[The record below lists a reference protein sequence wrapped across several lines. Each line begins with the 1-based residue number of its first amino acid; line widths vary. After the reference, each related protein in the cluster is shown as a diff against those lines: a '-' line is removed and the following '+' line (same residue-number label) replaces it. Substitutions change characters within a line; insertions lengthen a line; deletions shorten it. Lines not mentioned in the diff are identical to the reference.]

1 MIKINKIKFVPVVL
15 SFVLLLASFPSALF
29 AQEDI
34 LSDPRLDSL
43 SKKYGVEFVPIEI
56 IQSRIQSNDNNIQQD
71 PSKASELEPLKFKD
85 MDEYEQFLAQLRAD
99 LDKHE
104 VAEFSIDPSNPSP
117 SSDPSLITTMNS
129 EDTYIISWAA
139 PFTAWGL
146 AGAFATKNITIN
158 YSYKYVNNWPQY
170 TGVSSIKSHLGGLNL
185 IGWEQTG
192 GSKTYSQKCSPK
204 DTANIKVVGYFL
216 LGAEING
223 FPLGSRMND
232 TWEGSLSLHPPATG
246 CF

>member
-1 MIKINKIKFVPVVL
+1 MIKINKFKFVPVVL

-34 LSDPRLDSL
+34 LKDPRLDSIAE
-43 SKKYGVEFVPIEI
+43 KYGVEFVPIES
-56 IQSRIQSNDNNIQQD
+56 IQHNIQSNDNNIQQD
-71 PSKASELEPLKFKD
+71 TTQTSELEPLKFKD
-85 MDEYEQFLAQLRAD
+85 VVEFEQFLAQLRAD
-99 LDKHE
+99 LDKRD
-104 VAEFSIDPSNPSP
+104 VAEFSIDPSNPTA
-117 SSDPSLITTMNS
+117 SSDPSLITTMDS
-129 EDTYIISWAA
+129 EDTYIISWSA

-146 AGAFATKNITIN
+146 AGAFATKNITVN

-204 DTANIKVVGYFL
+204 DTANFKVVGYFL

-223 FPLGSRMND
+223 FPLGAKMND
-232 TWEGSLSLHPPATG
+232 TWEGSLTLKPPARD